1 MKWLFKPEV
10 KYCHIFPVLID
21 LKEIDGVLLLNII
34 PTNDSITATNNFTSG
49 TYFKLE

>member
-1 MKWLFKPEV
+1 MKWLFKLEV
-10 KYCHIFPVLID
+10 KYCHILPVLIG

-34 PTNDSITATNNFTSG
+34 PTNDSISTTNNFKSD